1 MSPRPERFRR
11 NVCLIAA
18 LAVTV
23 RLLIAAA
30 AWRATNRLAESGRD
44 LARAQESLTA
54 LESVRSGLDRAQ
66 AAELTFL
73 LTGRDSDLAE
83 FDENERATR
92 RQLAHAWALAAA
104 DDAVLQPRFTA
115 LAKLVDR
122 RFELR
127 DMAAAARQGNLS
139 RAKASLVARLGA
151 DAAAK
156 AVAAVDE
163 ARAAELSQLADRAA
177 DQRRTATRSLIGIG
191 LTALLSIAAIAAVAL
206 WLLPAFDERVAERDS
221 LRPDPQLTLR

>member
-1 MSPRPERFRR
+1 VTPRPDRFRR
-11 NVCLIAA
+11 NVLLIAA
-18 LAVTV
+18 LAITV

-30 AWRATNRLAESGRD
+30 SWRATHRLAESGRD
-44 LARAQESLTA
+44 LARAQESLAA

-73 LTGRDSDLAE
+73 LTGRDADLAE

-104 DDAVLQPRFTA
+104 DDAVLQPRFSA

-127 DMAAAARQGNLS
+127 DMAAAARQGHLN
-139 RAKASLVARLGA
+139 RAKARVVAQLGA
-151 DAAAK
+151 DAAAQ
-156 AVAAVDE
+156 ALAAVE
-163 ARAAELSQLADRAA
+163 ETRAAELSRLAQRAA
-177 DQRRTATRSLIGIG
+177 DQRRVVTRSLAGIA
-191 LTALLSIAAIAAVAL
+191 LTAVLSIAAVVAVAL

-221 LRPDPQLTLR
+221 LRPDRALTRI